1 MIARI
6 EQVKRTVERV
16 AAISGLR
23 TATVCVGAEVRTGC
37 RLTRS
42 GIDLLANHELNED
55 IAARER
61 YGVRGTITLDEVDTM
76 VACFVATR
84 AQDFLLD
91 DWCQRFDYRNG
102 LSSPAQRYLQTCIDD
117 MAAYARMIGR
127 IPFAKKHFEAY
138 LSRMAAHVMASA
150 PLHIQLMRAL
160 RLYLFEN
167 RPNVVV
173 SPLVVECLGTTAA
186 MNPCLAALER
196 LLFDESLSY
205 RARHTQ
211 AASLITPLLARMIK
225 LDEEALSFY
234 DLMHLYDNEQS
245 YGASEDAANDEN
257 ALRQEAETNARA
269 QASLATVNEG
279 TIDQLIADNNE
290 TPVEAGKTPSL
301 NLPSMSAEPKAM
313 AFHGDGRAS
322 YEHTAQRWRDTIE
335 RIADVLVRIATPQE
349 QLSVFRYRARLAR
362 SGTRMHPSM
371 LMQAH
376 LQLQS
381 GCENAIWQ
389 KRQRRS
395 RLQNLQFHGM
405 DLYVLL
411 DVSISMTGE
420 NASSAGAMAV
430 CLIEGIDRAIQL
442 ASRDQRQGSVDIRT
456 QLLAFGEGW
465 AELTPLEL
473 THAYERRRYAFNQV
487 NNPTSEQTL
496 VTAALRQVQIRAV
509 AEPTRDVVCLV
520 VSDGLFADGLQA
532 RKCAMGL
539 PSNVYLT
546 HINIGEFNGLP
557 LTSNFETIKDPA
569 LLPEKL
575 HLVLARQLDR
585 RADSPGTARRA

>member
-16 AAISGLR
+16 AAVSGLR
-23 TATVCVGAEVRTGC
+23 IAAVCVGAEVRTGC

-42 GIDLLANHELNED
+42 GIDLLVNHELNED

-61 YGVRGTITLDEVDTM
+61 YGVRGAITLDEVDTM

-91 DWCQRFDYRNG
+91 DWCQRFDYRND
-102 LSSPAQRYLQTCIDD
+102 LSRPAQRYLQTCVDD
-117 MAAYARMIGR
+117 MAAYARMISR
-127 IPFAKKHFEAY
+127 VPFAKQHFEAY
-138 LSRMAAHVMASA
+138 LSRMAAHVMASE

-160 RLYLFEN
+160 RLYLFED

-173 SPLVVECLGTTAA
+173 SPLVVECLGTTSA
-186 MNPCLAALER
+186 MNPCLAPLKR
-196 LLFDESLSY
+196 LLFDESLPY

-225 LDEEALSFY
+225 FDEEALSFY

-245 YGASEDAANDEN
+245 YGASKDAANDEN

-269 QASLATVNEG
+269 QALLATVNES

-290 TPVEAGKTPSL
+290 TPVEADKTPSL
-301 NLPSMSAEPKAM
+301 NLPSVSPELKAM
-313 AFHGDGRAS
+313 AFHDGGRAS

-335 RIADVLVRIATPQE
+335 RIANVLVRIATPQE
-349 QLSVFRYRARLAR
+349 RLSVFRYRARLAR
-362 SGTRMHPSM
+362 SGTRMHPST
-371 LMQAH
+371 LVQAH

-395 RLQNLQFHGM
+395 RLQNLQFRGM

-442 ASRDQRQGSVDIRT
+442 ASHDQRQGSVDIRT

-473 THAYERRRYAFNQV
+473 THAYERKRYAFEQV

-509 AEPTRDVVCLV
+509 AEPARDVVCLV

-532 RKCAMGL
+532 RKCAMSL

-557 LTSNFETIKDPA
+557 LTSNFETIQDPA

-585 RADSPGTARRA
+585 RTDSPDAARRA